1 MEQRF
6 NELVRKGEEEKNKN
20 QTSGIG
26 GLLGGKKLMNKYE
39 LKYILEQQSSIVDRL
54 TDSLGKQSTHIQEL
68 WTEIGL
74 KNTKI
79 NNLTQ
84 VLGTKN
90 EEIIK
95 LKNIIKS
102 QSEKNLAEYHFPE
115 LVDN

>member
-1 MEQRF
+1 
-6 NELVRKGEEEKNKN
+6 
-20 QTSGIG
+20 
-26 GLLGGKKLMNKYE
+26 MNKYE
-39 LKYILEQQSSIVDRL
+39 LKYILEQQSSIV
-54 TDSLGKQSTHIQEL
+54 DSLGKQSTHIQEL